1 MCHACPDPGIK
12 HKELRAIAL
21 ARNRPKERTTVA
33 DEKSRKKVKRI
44 KETENREELQL
55 KKQEAVLLHNTGIS
69 IASSLIS

>member
-1 MCHACPDPGIK
+1 MK
-12 HKELRAIAL
+12 NQE
-21 ARNRPKERTTVA
+21 
-33 DEKSRKKVKRI
+33 KKVKRT